1 MADQSMPSPE
11 IRLGRSSRRFYV
23 KTLKRNWKPD
33 GHFLINCY
41 SSYNKFLNPV
51 IPAQT
56 GMTGL
61 IIPANLID
69 HMKKIRKE

>member
-1 MADQSMPSPE
+1 
-11 IRLGRSSRRFYV
+11 V

-41 SSYNKFLNPV
+41 SSDNKFLNPV

-61 IIPANLID
+61 MIPANRIN
-69 HMKKIRKE
+69 HMKKIRRE